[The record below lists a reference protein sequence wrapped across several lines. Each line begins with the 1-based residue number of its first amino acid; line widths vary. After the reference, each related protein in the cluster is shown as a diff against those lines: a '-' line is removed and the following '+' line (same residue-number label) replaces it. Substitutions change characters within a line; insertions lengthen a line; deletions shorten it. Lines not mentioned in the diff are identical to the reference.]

1 MSVKYGILS
10 MLFHKDNHGYDLK
23 LEVESLLGMKGK
35 INPGQIYTTL
45 DRLIRDDLVC
55 EIGMDEQ
62 ERKIYQLLPKG
73 EEELKKWLLEPVP
86 YHSTRDDFHF
96 KWSCARRVSFVQEPH
111 MLEQQKQMI
120 MKDILEL
127 TQLKTEFLIEG
138 DENRYLSVSGTLLH
152 LEADVHWI
160 NQIENRNRT

>member
-10 MLFHKDNHGYDLK
+10 MLFLKENHGYELK
-23 LEVESLLGMKGK
+23 LEVESLLGIKGK

-45 DRLIRDDLVC
+45 DRLIRDDLVA

-62 ERKIYQLLPKG
+62 ERKIYQLQTKG
-73 EEELKKWLLEPVP
+73 GDDLKKWLLKPVP
-86 YHSTRDDFHF
+86 YHSGRNDFHF
-96 KWSCARRVSFVQEPH
+96 KWSCARRISFDQEPL

-120 MKDILEL
+120 MKDIMEL
-127 TQLKTEFLIEG
+127 TKLKTEFLIEG

-160 NQIENRNRT
+160 NQIEGRG